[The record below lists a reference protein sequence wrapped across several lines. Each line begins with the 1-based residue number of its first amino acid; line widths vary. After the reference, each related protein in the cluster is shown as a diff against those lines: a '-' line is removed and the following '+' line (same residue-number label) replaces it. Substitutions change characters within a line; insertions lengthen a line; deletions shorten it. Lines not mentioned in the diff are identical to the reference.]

1 MKSLPLLKFFS
12 NGKFKIKTHRKH
24 FKSFSKMIINKLSI
38 INFKNHDGKSF
49 EFSPQINCFVGNNGV
64 GKTNILDALHY
75 LSVGKS
81 FLGNS
86 DLNNI
91 KIQNSR
97 FEIQEDLEIAD
108 FFSIEA
114 EIQNGEKED
123 IIKILQPKDSKK
135 VIKKNDKS
143 YDRIADH
150 IGYLPSVMIS
160 PYDSN
165 LISDSGESRRKF
177 LDAMISQ
184 TDSGYLFN
192 LIQYQ
197 KTVQQRN
204 ALLKYFAKNRTFD
217 KDSLEIY
224 NDPISNFGTE
234 IFEKRKDFVE
244 KLNPIVQKFYEI
256 ISGGKEKVEVLYESH
271 LFEHDF
277 PTLLS
282 ENIDKDRALT
292 YTSKGVHK
300 DDLLFRM
307 NGNLIKKIGSQG
319 QQKSFLIALKLAQ
332 INRIKEL
339 TEKSPVLLLDD
350 IFDKLDDTRVSQL
363 IELVNKENFG
373 QIFITDTHRERTENV
388 VKRISEESRIFEV

>member
-1 MKSLPLLKFFS
+1 
-12 NGKFKIKTHRKH
+12 
-24 FKSFSKMIINKLSI
+24 MIINQLSL
-38 INFKNHDGKSF
+38 INFKNHSEQSF
-49 EFSPQINCFVGNNGV
+49 DFSPQINCFVGNNGV

-91 KIQNSR
+91 KS
-97 FEIQEDLEIAD
+97 EED
-108 FFSIEA
+108 FFVIES
-114 EIQNGEKED
+114 EIQNDDKED
-123 IIKILQPKDSKK
+123 IIKILLPRESKK
-135 VIKKNDKS
+135 LIKKNDKA
-143 YDRIADH
+143 YDRLADH

-184 TDSGYLFN
+184 TDSAYLFD

-197 KTVQQRN
+197 KTIQQRN
-204 ALLKYFAKNRTFD
+204 ALLKNFAKNRYFD

-224 NDPISNFGTE
+224 DDPISNFGSR
-234 IFEKRKDFVE
+234 IFEKRKEFVE
-244 KLNPIVQKFYEI
+244 KLNPIVQHYYDI
-256 ISGGKEKVEVLYESH
+256 ISGGKEKVSVVYESH
-271 LFEHDF
+271 LAENTFQA
-277 PTLLS
+277 LLAES
-282 ENIDKDRALT
+282 IDKDRALT
-292 YTSKGVHK
+292 YTSKGIHK
-300 DDLLFRM
+300 DDLIFEM
-307 NGNLIKKIGSQG
+307 NGNAIKKIGSQG
-319 QQKSFLIALKLAQ
+319 QQKSFLVALKLAQ

-339 TEKSPVLLLDD
+339 TGKSPILLLDD

-373 QIFITDTHRERTENV
+373 QIFITDTHKERTENV
-388 VKRISEESRIFEV
+388 VKRIHEESRIFEI